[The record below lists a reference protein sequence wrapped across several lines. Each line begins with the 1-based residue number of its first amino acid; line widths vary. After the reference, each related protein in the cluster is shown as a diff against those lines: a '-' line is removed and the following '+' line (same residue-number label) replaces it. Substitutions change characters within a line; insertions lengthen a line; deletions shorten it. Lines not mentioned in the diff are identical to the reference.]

1 MFVYGNIKL
10 FFVKFI
16 VGLLSIVISGLVF
29 FAFWKN
35 INSLDSFKIVPLELY
50 YNSLFLYYFS
60 YFANFILIFFGISAF
75 LIPFFLL
82 IQGIRILL
90 GIRTYYLV
98 LKFLLLILS
107 ILLLNIIISLSN
119 LLGQGIV
126 GGVILSFLL
135 DKS

>member
-35 INSLDSFKIVPLELY
+35 INNLDSFKIVPLELY
-50 YNSLFLYYFS
+50 YNSLFLYYFA
-60 YFANFILIFFGISAF
+60 YFANLILIFFGISAF

-82 IQGIRILL
+82 IHGIRILL

-98 LKFLLLILS
+98 LKFLLLILA

-119 LLGQGIV
+119 LFGP
-126 GGVILSFLL
+126 
-135 DKS
+135 